1 MNPQGHAALV
11 TGAGSG
17 LGAATAEKLAARGAK
32 VALID
37 VNRGAA
43 EAVAAKIGG
52 LAIACDVTD
61 DKAMA
66 AAIGEAGAAH
76 GPARILVNCAGVGP
90 AKRIVGRD
98 GPMPLADFERVI
110 KINLIGTFNAM
121 RLAAADMQGLSLL
134 EDGERGVII
143 STASVAAYEG
153 QVGQAAYAA
162 SKGGVVALTLPAAR
176 ELAQF
181 GIRVN
186 AIAPGIFSTPML
198 AALPEDTQKSLA
210 VSVPFPKLLGRPEQ
224 YADLALHI
232 VENRYLNGETI
243 RLDGALRMA
252 PR

>member
-1 MNPQGHAALV
+1 VTPKGHAALV
-11 TGAGSG
+11 TGGGSG
-17 LGAATAEKLAARGAK
+17 LGAATAAKLAAAGAK
-32 VALID
+32 VALLD
-37 VNRGAA
+37 VNVDAA
-43 EAVAAKIGG
+43 RAVAAKIGG
-52 LAIACDVTD
+52 IAIACDVADAEHT
-61 DKAMA
+61 KAA
-66 AAIGEAGAAH
+66 LAEARAQQ
-76 GPARILVNCAGVGP
+76 GPARILINCAGIAP

-110 KINLIGTFNAM
+110 KVNLIGTFNAM
-121 RLAAADMQGLSLL
+121 RLAAADMQGLDPL

-162 SKGGVVALTLPAAR
+162 SKGGVVALTMPAAR

-198 AALPEDTQKSLA
+198 QALPEDVQKSLA
-210 VSVPFPKLLGRPEQ
+210 VSVPFPRLLGRPEQ
-224 YADLALHI
+224 YADLVLHI
-232 VENRYLNGETI
+232 VENRYINGETI